1 MRPAGGGQASPRR
14 IAMDCLAR
22 REHSVEELRRK
33 LAARDFT
40 PDAID
45 ATLARLEQEGLLSD
59 ERFAQA
65 FVAARHRRG
74 QGPIRVR
81 GELSQRGVPAE
92 LIAVSLDGVDWHGA
106 ARAAREK
113 KFGPELPGEYAEK
126 ARQARFLQYRGFD
139 AEQIQGALAASW
151 EQD

>member
-1 MRPAGGGQASPRR
+1 MRPAGGGPASPRR

-33 LAARDFT
+33 LATRDFT
-40 PDAID
+40 PDEID
-45 ATLARLEQEGLLSD
+45 ATLARLEQEGLLSN

-74 QGPIRVR
+74 QGPLKVR
-81 GELSQRGVPAE
+81 AELSRRGLAAE
-92 LIAVSLDGVDWHGA
+92 LIARSLEGVDWHGA
-106 ARAAREK
+106 ACAAREK
-113 KFGPELPGEYAEK
+113 KFGPELPDQYADK

-139 AEQIQGALAASW
+139 TEQIQRALAGGW